1 MLEVYRGSINTWE
14 CDEMGH
20 MNVRFY
26 VAKMME
32 GLAEFAHALGLSHA
46 FRAGAQATLV
56 PRDQHIRFI
65 KEALAG
71 KPFSMRACVLEVS
84 DSAVLIYQ
92 QIDHASGEPCAA
104 FRTWIDHVDIETRQ
118 PFPWTDQ
125 TRERLEG
132 LKGTAPPENAPRSLD
147 LSIAPRAIARMGDAD
162 AINAPVIG
170 RGVVQ
175 SSHCDATGRMLP
187 EMFLGRISDSIG
199 HLLRPWREEVGE
211 LAKAR
216 GETVRMGGAVVE
228 YRLIYRRWPRPGDRF
243 VIRSGRGFVKEKI
256 HSFLHWVIDPETRE
270 AWCTTEAV
278 AVALNLETRKIMTAT
293 PELLASLEKVAPA
306 GLTI

>member
-65 KEALAG
+65 KEAHAG
-71 KPFSMRACVLEVS
+71 KPFSMKACVLEVS
-84 DSAVLIYQ
+84 ESSVLIYQ
-92 QIDHASGEPCAA
+92 QIDHATGEPCAA
-104 FRTWIDHVDIETRQ
+104 FRTWIDHVDIETRA

-132 LKGTAPPENAPRSLD
+132 LKGTAAPENAPRSLD
-147 LSIAPRAIARMGDAD
+147 LSVPPRATARMSDAD

-175 SSHCDATGRMLP
+175 SSHCDVAGRMLP

-243 VIRSGRGFVKEKI
+243 VIRSGSGVVKEKT
-256 HSFLHWVIDPETRE
+256 HSFIHWVIDPETRE

-293 PELLASLEKVAPA
+293 PELVASLKKVAPA

>member
-65 KEALAG
+65 KEAHAG
-71 KPFSMRACVLEVS
+71 KPFSMKACVLEVS
-84 DSAVLIYQ
+84 ESSVLIYQ

-147 LSIAPRAIARMGDAD
+147 LSIAPRATARMADAD

-175 SSHCDATGRMLP
+175 SSHCDVTGRMLP

-243 VIRSGRGFVKEKI
+243 VIRSGSGLVKEKT
-256 HSFLHWVIDPETRE
+256 HSFIHWVIDPETQD

-278 AVALNLETRKIMTAT
+278 AVALNLETRKIMSAT
-293 PELLASLEKVAPA
+293 PELVASLEKVAPA